1 MTWGRGC
8 PVTLSS
14 KQKINSRSST
24 ESELIAVDD
33 CMDKVLWTKLFL
45 KCQGIDISSTVV
57 QQDNE
62 SAIRLEKNGRWSA
75 GKRSKALNV
84 RYFFISDQVEQGNV
98 VVEYES
104 TGEIVADFLTKPL
117 QGSAFLK
124 LRSRLMGCEYPK
136 AECYEE
142 SKLKVQVS
150 IPKTRENSNS
160 AHSSK

>member
-1 MTWGRGC
+1 M
-8 PVTLSS
+8 TLSS
-14 KQKINSRSST
+14 KQKINSHSRT

-33 CMDKVLWTKLFL
+33 YMDKVLWTRLFL

-124 LRSRLMGCEYPK
+124 LRSRLMGCE
-136 AECYEE
+136 C
-142 SKLKVQVS
+142 SKPSVTKGV
-150 IPKTRENSNS
+150 N
-160 AHSSK
+160 

>member
-1 MTWGRGC
+1 MSWGRGC
-8 PVTLSS
+8 PVSLSS

-33 CMDKVLWTKLFL
+33 CMDKVLWTRLFL
-45 KCQGIDISSTVV
+45 KSQGIDIQSTIV

-62 SAIRLEKNGRWSA
+62 SAIRLENNGRWSA

-84 RYFFISDQVEQGNV
+84 RYYFISDQIEQGNV
-98 VVEYES
+98 TVEYES

-124 LRSRLMGCEYPK
+124 LRARLMGC
-136 AECYEE
+136 
-142 SKLKVQVS
+142 SHLKG
-150 IPKTRENSNS
+150 ENANFQ
-160 AHSSK
+160 KMRK

>member
-45 KCQGIDISSTVV
+45 KGQGIDISSTVV

-117 QGSAFLK
+117 RGSAFLK
-124 LRSRLMGCEYPK
+124 LRSRLMGCEY
-136 AECYEE
+136 
-142 SKLKVQVS
+142 SKSGFSNFVMGVS
-150 IPKTRENSNS
+150 KR
-160 AHSSK
+160 K